1 MDREQD
7 TEGTKEVV
15 FKGIPPLRSDPW
27 TPDEFDSERIAY
39 VWDKWTAQDY
49 LLLNR
54 DRQIEENLR
63 MLAGQQWSVFSR
75 LLGRFVDVSHFLTDK
90 ERRWRKRPTL
100 NRLLLWFML
109 THARMTENPPLLTFQ
124 PGTGDRM
131 DAELAE
137 TMDTV
142 WKSLAQD
149 TGLSEV
155 IEDIAAWV
163 IPGGEAYWGTV
174 VDPNLGD
181 VVEWSGPAML
191 SMEGEGGM
199 IERLIPNAPYGK
211 DGKALIAPS
220 ATAADGWEPTG
231 KAFQEYEGGLRLET
245 YSPLQARG
253 QWGNGIPWHQKRWH
267 MLRTALT
274 PEEVWEI
281 FNVKVTP
288 DFRGDDLAR
297 VNELRRSLFGSGYFG
312 ATENAA
318 ESVLTS
324 HDQGGAEGYVDVIT
338 LWHAP
343 SRFPGME
350 QGADRFA
357 QPGGRLLVV
366 TRNDVLRDG
375 PRPAPF
381 KYTSPIRR
389 LQFAKVPG
397 RPSGTT
403 PQEALNPLQRSY
415 NSGWGQLF
423 DHRTLSTN
431 PITLY
436 DRSQGIDP
444 DKVTNEPGLELF
456 VNRKGNTPPVEFVK
470 PPQIGEDVYRTQ
482 AMLRQEMNDLGQI
495 EGAEGKAPTAN
506 ASGELVKELRANSDR
521 FIGPTNRRFVTE
533 LARMAEDWLVILP
546 TIWTKEKL
554 VQWGGE
560 DRVLRTVTVL
570 PEMLKGVIHVFPDV
584 ESMLPE
590 GRGERQ
596 QKAFQ
601 LWTSGA
607 WGDPLTPEARR
618 HFLDASK
625 FPHMSRLARP
635 GGVHVVKAEHE
646 NGRLA
651 QGESALTIPIFP
663 WQEHEVHLAVH
674 VEFMA
679 SPEYEKL
686 DPQVQQQFVIHWE
699 RHRLALQE
707 VQRMQLQAQADMEAD
722 RIRMSRGPVDAAED
736 VVGEGEEDI
745 QPPPRMGPQGPQQS
759 TPRVGQGQPRGSVA

>member
-1 MDREQD
+1 MDDQRDEQQQD
-7 TEGTKEVV
+7 ASELV
-15 FKGIPPLRSDPW
+15 FKGIPPLRKDPW
-27 TPDEFDSERIAY
+27 TEDEWDSARIAY
-39 VWDKWTAQDY
+39 VREKWFSQDY

-54 DRQIEENLR
+54 DRQIEENIR

-75 LLGRFVDVSHFLTDK
+75 LLGRFVDVSHYLTDK

-137 TMDTV
+137 VMDTV
-142 WKSLAQD
+142 WKSLGQD

-155 IEDIAAWV
+155 IEDVAAWL
-163 IPGGEAYWGTV
+163 IPGGESYWGTV
-174 VDPNLGD
+174 VDPNLGA
-181 VVEWSGPAML
+181 VIEWEGPAML
-191 SMEGEGGM
+191 SMDG
-199 IERLIPNAPYGK
+199 IERVIPNAPYGR
-211 DGKALIAPS
+211 DGSPLIAPS
-220 ATAADGWEPTG
+220 STAADGWEPTG
-231 KAFQEYEGGLRLET
+231 KAFQEYEGGLRLEV

-267 MLRTALT
+267 ALRTALT

-281 FNVKVTP
+281 FGVKVEP
-288 DFRGDDLAR
+288 DFRGDDMAR
-297 VNELRRSLFGSGYFG
+297 VNELRRVMFGSGFFG

-318 ESVLTS
+318 ESVMTS
-324 HDQGGAEGYVDVIT
+324 HDQGGSEGYCDVIT

-343 SRFPGME
+343 SRFEGMQ
-350 QGADRFA
+350 QGKDRFA

-366 TRNDVLRDG
+366 TRTHVLRDG

-389 LQFAKVPG
+389 LQFAKLPG

-415 NSGWGQLF
+415 NAGWGQLF

-456 VNRKGNTPPVEFVK
+456 VTRKAGGAPPVEFVK
-470 PPQIGEDVYRTQ
+470 PPPIGEDVYRTQ

-495 EGAEGKAPTAN
+495 EGAEGKPPTSN

-521 FIGPTNRRFVTE
+521 FIGPTNRRFVIE
-533 LARMAEDWLVILP
+533 LARMAEDWLAILP
-546 TIWTKEKL
+546 SIWTQEKL
-554 VQWGGE
+554 VQWAGG
-560 DRVLRTVTVL
+560 DQVLRTVTVL
-570 PEMLKGVIHVFPDV
+570 PEMLKANIHVFPDV

-596 QKAFQ
+596 QRAYQ
-601 LWTSGA
+601 LWQSGA
-607 WGDPLTPEARR
+607 WGEPMGPEARR

-625 FPHMSRLARP
+625 FPHLSRMSRP

-651 QGESALTIPIFP
+651 QGERAGSIPIFP

-686 DPQVQQQFVIHWE
+686 DPAIQQQFVIHWE
-699 RHRLALQE
+699 HHRLALQE
-707 VQRMQLQAQADMEAD
+707 VQRMQLQAQTDMEAS
-722 RIRMSRGPVDAAED
+722 RIRMSGQAVDAAEE
-736 VVGEGEEDI
+736 VAGGGGAE
-745 QPPPRMGPQGPQQS
+745 RMGP
-759 TPRVGQGQPRGSVA
+759 PRPQGQNPPRGQQGTPETSVA